1 MRLTITVL
9 SVLLLADLA
18 AGQVTV
24 ISGYARY
31 WVPAPGAYAAPFVPL
46 VNTPSVSLDN
56 PPAPFAGG
64 SPASSGQ
71 PGQMEAASPSAGPTT
86 ASRREGENG
95 HIKLGAATFQSDYG
109 LGQLAASSRKA
120 RPAAHIYTNQDVE
133 TLNRSNGEVSYGN
146 KSEHLE

>member
-1 MRLTITVL
+1 MRLTITTL

-24 ISGYARY
+24 ISGFAPN

-56 PPAPFAGG
+56 PPAPFVGG
-64 SPASSGQ
+64 SPVSAGQ
-71 PGQMEAASPSAGPTT
+71 SGQMETASPSVGPTT
-86 ASRREGENG
+86 PSRRQGANG
-95 HIKLGAATFQSDYG
+95 HVKLGAATFQSDYQ
-109 LGQLAASSRKA
+109 LGQLAASSRNA

-133 TLNRSNGEVSYGN
+133 TLNRTNGKVSYGN